1 MAVRYQ
7 TNRPIVRAK
16 EFIAEVALGRTG
28 SLQQDIALALPG
40 AWKIPALKNQD
51 PYLQYRFGVAV
62 AGAKGA
68 AQRRKDG
75 VPPFEQDNVF
85 GENEFVVSYDPHT
98 GEYIRDALQSMG
110 LPGSDAIQI
119 ATMASEE
126 MPDVEKISPIK
137 GFKGYKRK

>member
-1 MAVRYQ
+1 M
-7 TNRPIVRAK
+7 RAR
-16 EFIAEVALGRTG
+16 EFICEVAMGRTG

-51 PYLQYRFGVAV
+51 PYLQYRFGVAI

-68 AQRRKDG
+68 AQRANDG
-75 VPPFEQDNVF
+75 VPKFDEDNIF

-98 GEYIRDALQSMG
+98 GEYIRDALQAMG
-110 LPGSDAIQI
+110 LPGSDAIQV

-126 MPDVEKISPIK
+126 MPDVVKRSPIT
-137 GFKGYKRK
+137 GFKGYPR

>member
-1 MAVRYQ
+1 M
-7 TNRPIVRAK
+7 RAK
-16 EFIAEVALGRTG
+16 EFITEVSLGHTG

-51 PYLQYRFGVAV
+51 PYLQYRFGVAI

-68 AQRRKDG
+68 KQRKKDG
-75 VPPFEQDNVF
+75 VPPFEEDKIF
-85 GENEFVVSYDPHT
+85 GENEFVVSYDPDT
-98 GEYIRDALQSMG
+98 GEYIRDALEAMG

-126 MPDVEKISPIK
+126 MPDVCKVSPVSS
-137 GFKGYKRK
+137 FKGYSK

>member
-1 MAVRYQ
+1 M
-7 TNRPIVRAK
+7 RAR
-16 EFIAEVALGRTG
+16 EFITEVAMGRTG

-51 PYLQYRFGVAV
+51 PYLQYRFGVAI

-68 AQRRKDG
+68 KQRAQDG
-75 VPPFEQDNVF
+75 VPPFEQDNIF

-98 GEYIRDALQSMG
+98 GEYIRDALQAMG
-110 LPGSDAIQI
+110 MSPSDAIQV

-126 MPDVEKISPIK
+126 MPDVDTRSPVA
-137 GFKGYKRK
+137 GFKGYPR